1 MLACISKARQGMEL
15 NWNITVQGDLLK
27 LNQFQWDLSA
37 HSLPGWIFMFL
48 WSVTH
53 SFFPPFFLILH
64 DIMNQSLV
72 ATAVNL
78 WCYVCVMNNAEVS
91 WF

>member
-1 MLACISKARQGMEL
+1 MGFKCPQSPCLNIYVLMECD
-15 NWNITVQGDLLK
+15 T
-27 LNQFQWDLSA
+27 
-37 HSLPGWIFMFL
+37 
-48 WSVTH
+48 
-53 SFFPPFFLILH
+53 FFFSSFFLILH

-72 ATAVNL
+72 ATTVNL